1 MKFQKGI
8 SGNPAGRKK
17 GSPNRTTDEIRT
29 MLQDFISDNLETL
42 QADFE
47 ALEPKDRLTFIERL
61 FKYILPAPLNELER
75 VTDDQLDEIINKLK
89 KQNNERKQV

>member
-1 MKFQKGI
+1 MPFKTGI
-8 SGNPAGRKK
+8 SGNPNGRPK
-17 GSPNRTTDEIRT
+17 GSPNKTTDEIRT

>member
-1 MKFQKGI
+1 MPFKTGI
-8 SGNPAGRKK
+8 SGNPNGRPK
-17 GSPNRTTDEIRT
+17 GSPNKTTDEIRT

-89 KQNNERKQV
+89 KQNHEHKQG